1 MSLPHR
7 IGVIGGGR
15 MGAGIAQVVLAR
27 HCEVAM
33 VEADEQACRA
43 GAERVRS
50 GLEQARR
57 KGGLDQAPDEAMAHL
72 AVGTDAAI
80 LAGCGLVVEAVF
92 EDPQLKV
99 LVLGRAAS
107 VVGPEAVLAT
117 NTSSI
122 SIDELAGGLPDPGRF
137 LGMHF
142 FNPVA
147 VSSLVELVQGEATR
161 PEVVEAATGW
171 VEDLGKTPVVVRDR
185 PGFATSRLGVLLG
198 LEAVRMLEEGVA
210 SAEDIDTAM
219 ELGYRHPMG
228 PLRLTDLVG
237 LDVRLGIARYLAERL
252 GERYRPP
259 QLLIDKVERGE
270 LGRKAGRGF
279 YDWRQ

>member
-1 MSLPHR
+1 MSLPER

-15 MGAGIAQVVLAR
+15 MGAGIVQVVLAR
-27 HCEVAM
+27 GSDAVM
-33 VEADEQACRA
+33 VEADEGAARA

-50 GLEQARR
+50 GLEQASR
-57 KGGLDQAPDEAMAHL
+57 KNSLDRPPEEFMAHL
-72 AVGTDAAI
+72 AVGTDPAL

-92 EDPQLKV
+92 EDPQLKMS
-99 LVLGRAAS
+99 VLGRAGSA
-107 VVGPEAVLAT
+107 VGPDAVLAT

-122 SIDELAGGLPDPGRF
+122 SIDELAVALSDPGRF

-142 FNPVA
+142 FNPVP

-161 PEVVEAATGW
+161 PEVVEAARGW
-171 VEDLGKTPVVVRDR
+171 VGELGKTPVVVRDR
-185 PGFATSRLGVLLG
+185 PGFATSRLGVLVG

-210 SAEDIDTAM
+210 SAQDIDTAM

-252 GERYRPP
+252 GERFQPP
-259 QLLIDKVERGE
+259 RLLVEKVERGE

-279 YDWRQ
+279 YDWE